1 MSKKIE
7 NFEIEINNIKNK
19 LNEEEIKNSKLAF
32 DNNILSNKIESINK
46 EKEEQIK
53 VIESLYQKQID
64 NCNKSISQ
72 LNDKLLQSLK
82 ENKISSDEESIN
94 KRYLNNQYFPNQNC
108 IKIIMLNVLYDY
120 FLLSSLLN
128 LYCLNYKKT
137 YLLLHIIIMM
147 LYFYCIHI
155 LTMIF
160 YLIY

>member
-7 NFEIEINNIKNK
+7 NFEIEINNLKNK

-82 ENKISSDEESIN
+82 ENNISSDEESIN
-94 KRYLNNQYFPNQNC
+94 KRIEKEKKKKLLEVENIKFKKE
-108 IKIIMLNVLYDY
+108 IEGIAHEKEELKKISLDKDKIIEKLEVEIEKYQY
-120 FLLSSLLN
+120 
-128 LYCLNYKKT
+128 
-137 YLLLHIIIMM
+137 
-147 LYFYCIHI
+147 
-155 LTMIF
+155 
-160 YLIY
+160 

>member
-7 NFEIEINNIKNK
+7 NFEIEINNLKNK

-72 LNDKLLQSLK
+72 LNNKLLQSLK
-82 ENKISSDEESIN
+82 RK
-94 KRYLNNQYFPNQNC
+94 
-108 IKIIMLNVLYDY
+108 
-120 FLLSSLLN
+120 
-128 LYCLNYKKT
+128 
-137 YLLLHIIIMM
+137 
-147 LYFYCIHI
+147 
-155 LTMIF
+155 
-160 YLIY
+160 